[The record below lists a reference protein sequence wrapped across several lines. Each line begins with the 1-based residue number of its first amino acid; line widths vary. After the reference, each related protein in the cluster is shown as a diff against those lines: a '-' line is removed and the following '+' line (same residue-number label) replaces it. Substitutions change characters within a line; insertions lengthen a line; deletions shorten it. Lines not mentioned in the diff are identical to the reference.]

1 MRPGGTKT
9 DAVGQTGAGGILCDF
24 DIENNDGCPT
34 EYDRNGNLVVGKET
48 NPGEFCEYSR
58 KHLYANSYPSG
69 HSAGIWNTALMLMEI
84 MPDRADRIMRAANEY
99 AMSRVIA
106 RYHWNSDT
114 IVGRV
119 LGSAIN
125 AVTHATNDYDSRL
138 SNAKSE
144 L

>member
-1 MRPGGTKT
+1 
-9 DAVGQTGAGGILCDF
+9 LCDF

-125 AVTHATNDYDSRL
+125 AVTHATSDYDSRL
-138 SNAKSE
+138 SSAKSE